1 METTFVRSLVDL
13 PVALDRGAATPLSA
27 QLADWLRRAMLAGTL
42 APGERLPS
50 SRGLAAQLG
59 VSRTV
64 ITEAFQQLYAEGWLE
79 GRHGSGTFVA
89 PAETPRRPA
98 PAGTTGLGPPG
109 RATTGPGGGW
119 GAGRGGG
126 EGGPS
131 VPERGG
137 AAPAEVPD
145 PATAHGASAIPNG
158 TASGGP
164 QRNAVLSPGP
174 RAGRNGMTS
183 HGPQVRNGTA
193 SHGPQARNG
202 TASGGSPVD
211 LRPGHP
217 WVRDYDEPAWRRAW
231 RRAADLPPGGDP
243 DPYGLPHLRRLLAD
257 HLRRTR
263 AVTVGP
269 ENILVTRGTGNGLDL
284 CALALLAGGGRAGV
298 EEPGYRVARAVFAAR
313 GAEIV
318 PCPVDEDGV
327 VVDGLPADLG
337 LLYTTPAH
345 QFPLGA
351 RLPIPRRERLLT
363 WARATGAMVVEDDY
377 DAEFRYDVAPL
388 PALFGLDPS
397 RVVLLGTLSK
407 TLAPDVGLGWLVGTE
422 ELVHRVAVLRDEL
435 GDRTSGPVQQAVAT
449 LLERGDLDRH
459 LRRMRLEYARRRA
472 TVVESL
478 GGVCRLRGD
487 TAGLHVLAELP
498 ADAVA
503 PLVAAARE
511 EGVLLD
517 STDRHHHGPTRVHG
531 LVIGYGSAS
540 LPEVR
545 RGCAIL
551 ARLIAQRTRAAF

>member
-1 METTFVRSLVDL
+1 MRSLADL
-13 PVALDRGAATPLSA
+13 PVSLDRDAATPLSA

-89 PAETPRRPA
+89 PAETPRRA
-98 PAGTTGLGPPG
+98 AGVGGATGVGGAGLLEPGGSAAGRGPGATSRNGDAAG
-109 RATTGPGGGW
+109 RAPGVTGPGGGVAGRASGVTGPGGSLAGRATGVI
-119 GAGRGGG
+119 GAGGGVAGRVSGAAGGG
-126 EGGPS
+126 GVAGG
-131 VPERGG
+131 
-137 AAPAEVPD
+137 
-145 PATAHGASAIPNG
+145 
-158 TASGGP
+158 
-164 QRNAVLSPGP
+164 
-174 RAGRNGMTS
+174 GR
-183 HGPQVRNGTA
+183 
-193 SHGPQARNG
+193 
-202 TASGGSPVD
+202 PVD

-217 WVRDYDEPAWRRAW
+217 WVRDYDEPAWKRAW

-243 DPYGLPHLRRLLAD
+243 DPYGLPHLRELLAG

-263 AVTVGP
+263 AVAVGP

-327 VVDGLPADLG
+327 VVDDLPGDLG

-345 QFPLGA
+345 QYPLGG

-407 TLAPDVGLGWLVGTE
+407 SLAPDVGLGWLVGTE
-422 ELVHRVAVLRDEL
+422 ELVHRIAALRDDL

-472 TVVESL
+472 VVVEAL

-498 ADAVA
+498 AGAVA

-517 STDRHHHGPTRVHG
+517 STDRHHHGPPRVHG

-551 ARLIAQRTRAAF
+551 ARLIAPRTRAAF